1 MKKEFGGWMSNKT
14 PVLHIGPKLI
24 NRLALIIRVLFAR
37 VVKDGLPARTTG
49 PIHAERIVTLGVV
62 VSCRQDLVSFEAER
76 LCLLNVS
83 ISFLDKNDNLQPCC
97 PDHRIGGRGESPP
110 LEQVATRVRP
120 SPEFRFAF

>member
-37 VVKDGLPARTTG
+37 IVQDGLPARTTG

-62 VSCRQDLVSFEAER
+62 VSCRQDLVSCEAER
-76 LCLLNVS
+76 LRLLNVS
-83 ISFLDKNDNLQPCC
+83 ISSF
-97 PDHRIGGRGESPP
+97 
-110 LEQVATRVRP
+110 
-120 SPEFRFAF
+120 

>member
-1 MKKEFGGWMSNKT
+1 MKNEFDGWMSNKT

-24 NRLALIIRVLFAR
+24 NRLAIIIRVLFSR
-37 VVKDGLPARTTG
+37 VVQDGLPSRTTG

-76 LCLLNVS
+76 LRLLNVS
-83 ISFLDKNDNLQPCC
+83 ISFRDKDIHKPCC
-97 PDHRIGGRGESPP
+97 LDHRIGGRGESPP

>member
-1 MKKEFGGWMSNKT
+1 MSKKT

-37 VVKDGLPARTTG
+37 IVQDGLPARTTG

-76 LCLLNVS
+76 LRLRLLNVP
-83 ISFLDKNDNLQPCC
+83 IIFLDKNDNPQPCYL
-97 PDHRIGGRGESPP
+97 DHRIGGRGESPP